1 VFFYALSTGPPFP
14 TDALSSSGSSTLAE
28 AALVS
33 FYKTKRQKKTQKTGV
48 ISTPPKEKEKPRSL
62 FTFSLRLF
70 LCRLASA
77 RRNVAALSLDVCI

>member
-33 FYKTKRQKKTQKTGV
+33 FYKTKRQKKTQKNWCYINTTKRKRKT
-48 ISTPPKEKEKPRSL
+48 S
-62 FTFSLRLF
+62 FSF
-70 LCRLASA
+70 
-77 RRNVAALSLDVCI
+77 VM

>member
-1 VFFYALSTGPPFP
+1 LFHF
-14 TDALSSSGSSTLAE
+14 
-28 AALVS
+28 
-33 FYKTKRQKKTQKTGV
+33 TKQKDKKKTQKTGV

-77 RRNVAALSLDVCI
+77 RKNVAALSLDVCI